1 MPTDPA
7 AFDTTVLRQIGLPGL
22 RHYSGYL
29 DEEFLALMR
38 QNRGV
43 EFLKEMTSNDPT
55 IAGIQL
61 RIETILGTVA
71 KRVVPAST
79 TPEAVRE
86 AEFVESCREDM
97 SHTWQEFE
105 TEKFSVLRYGFA
117 PFEVCFKFRHGHHDD
132 PDFASRH
139 NDGRIGWGKLEL
151 RGQDT
156 RQRWQWT
163 DDGDL
168 VGLWQYRIPKWDLA
182 FIPIGKLIL
191 FRHRAQKNNPEGTSF
206 YRGCATSYRDIKK
219 LYALAGIGVERD
231 LTGYPILEVPP
242 EYLSAAA
249 TPEQKALVQNMLTQL
264 TQMRR
269 DQLEGAIFPS
279 SKIDGKETGWLFRL
293 VNSGGSRQLDIA
305 GIIRARQQDMALA
318 TMHEAMFLGMDSVGS
333 FSMHSDKTALLMLAL
348 NNILDNEVETLN
360 RQAIPTLMRM
370 NGVPPE
376 LWPHFEH
383 DPVER
388 TDVTELATAM
398 NTLAATGFLTP
409 TPAIEKRLLELMSL
423 PTGAEAT
430 MESDDIGDN
439 VGGAA
444 TSEAAANVGLQI
456 QYLSLASQR
465 ATESGDV
472 ETSQLIREKIKAL
485 LAQIGAPTPA
495 PDGTPK
501 PKTRPS
507 DRKPLPMPPAPVQGE
522 NPPSSTPPAGPWTP
536 DIPTA
541 SGLKR

>member
-1 MPTDPA
+1 MPQDRRADVDA
-7 AFDTTVLRQIGLPGL
+7 ALLQIGLPGL
-22 RHYSGYL
+22 RHYGGYL

-55 IAGIQL
+55 ITGIQL
-61 RIETILGTVA
+61 RIETILGTVP
-71 KRVVPAST
+71 KRVVPADAS
-79 TPEAVRE
+79 PEAIRE
-86 AEFVESCREDM
+86 ADFVQSCRDDM
-97 SHTWQEFE
+97 AHTWQEFE

-117 PFEVCFKFRHGHHDD
+117 PFEICYKFRHGPHDD
-132 PDFASRH
+132 PDFASKH
-139 NDGRIGWGKLEL
+139 DDGRIGWGKLEL

-156 RQRWQWT
+156 RQRWQWS

-168 VGLWQYRIPKWDLA
+168 LGLWQYRVPKWDLA
-182 FIPIGKLIL
+182 FIPLAKMIL
-191 FRHRAQKNNPEGTSF
+191 FRHRAQKTNPEGTSF

-305 GIIRARQQDMALA
+305 GIIRSRQQDMALA
-318 TMHEAMFLGMDSVGS
+318 TMHEAMFLGMDAVGS
-333 FSMHSDKTALLMLAL
+333 FSMHSDKTALLMMAL

-360 RQAIPTLMRM
+360 RQAIPPLMKM
-370 NGVPPE
+370 NGVPPH
-376 LWPHFEH
+376 LWPRFEH
-383 DPVER
+383 DPVDR
-388 TDVTELATAM
+388 TNVTELAQAM
-398 NTLAATGFLTP
+398 QTLAATGFLTP
-409 TPAIEKRLLELMSL
+409 SAAIERRMLELLNL
-423 PTGAEAT
+423 PSEDEQTAEEAAAGGT
-430 MESDDIGDN
+430 A
-439 VGGAA
+439 GGAA
-444 TSEAAANVGLQI
+444 TGAQSENVGLQI

-465 ATESGDV
+465 AVQAGDM
-472 ETSQLIREKIKAL
+472 ETARIIQAKIKDL
-485 LAQIGAPTPA
+485 LMQMGAVAPA
-495 PDGTPK
+495 PEQPAAD
-501 PKTRPS
+501 
-507 DRKPLPMPPAPVQGE
+507 PLDEPLPPAPVQGE
-522 NPPSSTPPAGPWTP
+522 NPQHSVTTKPGPWRP
-536 DIPTA
+536 DVYDA